1 MNNKLLYSE
10 KWRWRWG
17 KEKENDHEVVQKK
30 KGRLKIRGWPASYL
44 TWGKIDINYDFIN
57 SCLIEKNT
65 LWNLFF
71 LLKRFAR
78 ISFHNAKT
86 EKISLAIF
94 IKEKEESFF
103 FSYSGLAKNVLS
115 VSGSL
120 HPTKHIKMRVSEFIS
135 NYFISN
141 YFFLSLVKWET
152 DIL

>member
-1 MNNKLLYSE
+1 MSMNHKLLYSE

-44 TWGKIDINYDFIN
+44 TWDKIDINYDFIN
-57 SCLIEKNT
+57 SCLIEKKT

-78 ISFHNAKT
+78 ISFHNTKT
-86 EKISLAIF
+86 EKISLAIL

-103 FSYSGLAKNVLS
+103 FSLIRALRRIFCQS
-115 VSGSL
+115 VV
-120 HPTKHIKMRVSEFIS
+120 RFIPQ
-135 NYFISN
+135 NTLKCEYLN
-141 YFFLSLVKWET
+141 LLV
-152 DIL
+152 III